1 MIKLLKKL
9 TLLYSIQMCLGF
21 VFLSAALVRIILPS
35 IAVIEL
41 ETLGLPLNI
50 SNFII
55 FFEII
60 CGLSLIFNI
69 YVKYSLL
76 FLILSMISAIIFSIY
91 KFPEII
97 FNLSELFIF
106 NPTPTDILL
115 HLFYLILMLFIL
127 KLKF

>member
-1 MIKLLKKL
+1 MKKFNI
-9 TLLYSIQMCLGF
+9 LYFTQMCLGF
-21 VFLSAALVRIILPS
+21 VFLFAALFRILWPS
-35 IAVIEL
+35 IAAL
-41 ETLGLPLNI
+41 EMKTLGLPLI
-50 SNFII
+50 ITNFII

-76 FLILSMISAIIFSIY
+76 FLISAMIYAIIFSIY
-91 KFPEII
+91 QFPEII
-97 FNLSELFIF
+97 FNISELFIF

-115 HLFYLILMLFIL
+115 HLIYLILMIFIL